1 MADWIHGAQL
11 DRIRETQ
18 HQHTAELRAIRE
30 MLEVKPK
37 KSLPI
42 TIDWPK
48 LLPRIVWGL
57 LVVGLAATQM
67 LPVQQAIKIIG
78 FLLSS

>member
-1 MADWIHGAQL
+1 MADIA
-11 DRIRETQ
+11 TQ
-18 HQHTAELRAIRE
+18 ILLSIERRLTSMEHRLGV
-30 MLEVKPK
+30 LEAKPK
-37 KSLPI
+37 KSAPPI
-42 TIDWPK
+42 SIDWPK

>member
-1 MADWIHGAQL
+1 MAEQIAQL
-11 DRIRETQ
+11 MQTFLNIERRLTSME
-18 HQHTAELRAIRE
+18 HRVGV
-30 MLEVKPK
+30 LEAKPK

-57 LVVGLAATQM
+57 LVVALAATQM